1 MKLSRK
7 EEVGPRELTAMPQPT
22 DTADHIE
29 PIDTG
34 FVAFCYAE
42 RTETHL
48 NLLGQAVIDLIMS
61 GVDRSNIQKPFRT
74 REMAGVSLLP
84 IAVCAPPLLPA
95 GLVASMAPLPPT
107 VMACWLLT
115 PFVNSVWTRYQTPG
129 EATCSEL
136 ASCASDAGQ
145 RRYVRALE
153 EYREWL
159 SQTPDQLFIRSS
171 NGGLRPITKEE
182 YRAIQ
187 ADHGRQLLLS
197 SDRSGW
203 PKVRGRPLPG
213 GKLMVCLRGRRAK
226 SLLTSMRLMLE
237 QDDEVFG
244 ARVKWLSQ
252 QAQGLNKGRLA
263 LTNGLELL
271 PKLRKARLE
280 GMSLTAVLNDAA
292 EHGIGHK
299 ESMIQKLWS
308 GNYVE
313 FEEAL
318 ERLPLETM
326 P

>member
-7 EEVGPRELTAMPQPT
+7 EEVGTRELTAMPQPT
-22 DTADHIE
+22 DTADQFE

-42 RTETHL
+42 RTETPL

-74 REMAGVSLLP
+74 REMAGVSLIP
-84 IAVCAPPLLPA
+84 IALYPSPLLSM
-95 GLVASMAPLPPT
+95 GLVGIMTPLFL
-107 VMACWLLT
+107 ALAAGWLLS
-115 PFVNSVWTRYQTPG
+115 PFANAVWTRYQTPG
-129 EATCSEL
+129 EAKYSEL

-153 EYREWL
+153 EYRDWL

-171 NGGLRPITKEE
+171 NGDLRPITKEE
-182 YRAIQ
+182 QRAIQ

-203 PKVRGRPLPG
+203 PKVRGRPLPD

-226 SLLTSMRLMLE
+226 SLLTSRRLMLE

-263 LTNGLELL
+263 LTNGLEHL

-313 FEEAL
+313 FEEAP